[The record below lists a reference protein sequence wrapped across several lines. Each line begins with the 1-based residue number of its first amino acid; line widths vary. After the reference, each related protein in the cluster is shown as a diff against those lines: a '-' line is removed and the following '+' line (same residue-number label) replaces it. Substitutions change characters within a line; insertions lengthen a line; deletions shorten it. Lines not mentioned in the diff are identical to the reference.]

1 MKRLCPFEGYFIIS
15 MPGHTVPVR
24 RAGAIV
30 AIRARQA
37 AVSTVIQVAT
47 APRGV
52 HARRT
57 GRIERSHTPLHC
69 SKNNRLVA
77 MVNHRHKQEKSST
90 GVSGGYTPSMCLRHI
105 FTLSFCPSQQAGARR
120 PSPSSPGKG
129 SHTRKAGRRKHRHT
143 GRHRATGRTDPPNR
157 AKKTQPVHRWNRCH

>member
-105 FTLSFCPSQQAGARR
+105 FTLSFCPIQQAGAHRASTPCR
-120 PSPSSPGKG
+120 GHCSQ
-129 SHTRKAGRRKHRHT
+129 TRKAGRSEHRHT
-143 GRHRATGRTDPPNR
+143 GRHRAKGRTRPPNR
-157 AKKTQPVHRWNRCH
+157 AKRTQPVHR

>member
-90 GVSGGYTPSMCLRHI
+90 GVSGGLHPLYVPTAHIHPLFLPDPASRGTPYQYAV
-105 FTLSFCPSQQAGARR
+105 PGPR
-120 PSPSSPGKG
+120 PPRAQGRPQTAPP
-129 SHTRKAGRRKHRHT
+129 TR
-143 GRHRATGRTDPPNR
+143 
-157 AKKTQPVHRWNRCH
+157 

>member
-90 GVSGGYTPSMCLRHI
+90 GFRGLHPLYVPTAHIHPLFLPDPASRGTPCQYAAPGPLWPYAQGRPQAAPSYRWPPRQGAYTPAEPGERN
-105 FTLSFCPSQQAGARR
+105 AAR
-120 PSPSSPGKG
+120 
-129 SHTRKAGRRKHRHT
+129 T
-143 GRHRATGRTDPPNR
+143 
-157 AKKTQPVHRWNRCH
+157 

>member
-1 MKRLCPFEGYFIIS
+1 

-77 MVNHRHKQEKSST
+77 MVNHRHKREKSST
-90 GVSGGYTPSMCLRHI
+90 GGSGGYTPSMCLRHI
-105 FTLSFCPSQQAGARR
+105 FTLSFCPIQQAGAHRASPPRR
-120 PSPSSPGKG
+120 GHSGHP
-129 SHTRKAGRRKHRHT
+129 RKAGRRKHRQP
-143 GRHRATGRTDPPNR
+143 GSHRAKGRTR
-157 AKKTQPVHRWNRCH
+157 PVSYTHLTLPTN

>member
-15 MPGHTVPVR
+15 KPGHTVPVR
-24 RAGAIV
+24 RAGAKV
-30 AIRARQA
+30 ATRTRQA
-37 AVSTVIQVAT
+37 AGSTVNQGAT

-57 GRIERSHTPLHC
+57 GRRERSHTPLHC

-77 MVNHRHKQEKSST
+77 MLNHRHKRGKSST

-105 FTLSFCPSQQAGARR
+105 FTLSFCPIQQAGAHRAR
-120 PSPSSPGKG
+120 SPCRGQRSQT
-129 SHTRKAGRRKHRHT
+129 HKAGRSKHRQP
-143 GRHRATGRTDPPNR
+143 GCHRAKGRTRPPNR
-157 AKKTQPVHRWNRCH
+157 AK

>member
-15 MPGHTVPVR
+15 MPGHAVPVR
-24 RAGAIV
+24 VRRGIV

-77 MVNHRHKQEKSST
+77 MVYHRHKREKSST

-105 FTLSFCPSQQAGARR
+105 FTLSFCPIQQAGARR
-120 PSPSSPGKG
+120 TRARTPGKR
-129 SHTRKAGRRKHRHT
+129 SHSRKAGRSKHRHS
-143 GRHRATGRTDPPNR
+143 GGHRAKGRTRPPNW
-157 AKKTQPVHRWNRCH
+157 AN

>member
-1 MKRLCPFEGYFIIS
+1 

-77 MVNHRHKQEKSST
+77 MVNHRHKREKSST
-90 GVSGGYTPSMCLRHI
+90 GGFRGLHPLYVPTAHIHPLFLPDPASRGTPYQSAAPGPWLPFAQGRPQPAPALRQPPRQGAYTPAELGERN
-105 FTLSFCPSQQAGARR
+105 AAR
-120 PSPSSPGKG
+120 
-129 SHTRKAGRRKHRHT
+129 T
-143 GRHRATGRTDPPNR
+143 
-157 AKKTQPVHRWNRCH
+157 

>member
-90 GVSGGYTPSMCLRHI
+90 GGFRGLHPLYVPTAHIHPLFLPDPASRGTPYQHAEPGPKPPAAQGRPQRAP
-105 FTLSFCPSQQAGARR
+105 PSRWPPRQGA
-120 PSPSSPGKG
+120 
-129 SHTRKAGRRKHRHT
+129 HTPAELGE
-143 GRHRATGRTDPPNR
+143 ANAART
-157 AKKTQPVHRWNRCH
+157 

>member
-15 MPGHTVPVR
+15 MPGHAVPVR
-24 RAGAIV
+24 VRRGIV

-69 SKNNRLVA
+69 SKNNRLGKPSPQAGEIVY
-77 MVNHRHKQEKSST
+77 
-90 GVSGGYTPSMCLRHI
+90 GGFRGLHPLYVPTAHIHPLFLPDPASRGTPSQGEYAGEKLPNAQGRPQAAP
-105 FTLSFCPSQQAGARR
+105 PSRVPPRQGAHT
-120 PSPSSPGKG
+120 PAEPGEEN
-129 SHTRKAGRRKHRHT
+129 A
-143 GRHRATGRTDPPNR
+143 ART
-157 AKKTQPVHRWNRCH
+157 

>member
-1 MKRLCPFEGYFIIS
+1 MKRLCLFMGYFIIS
-15 MPGHTVPVR
+15 MPGHAVPVR

-30 AIRARQA
+30 AIRAGQA
-37 AVSTVIQVAT
+37 AVSNVIQVAT

-105 FTLSFCPSQQAGARR
+105 FTLSFYPIQQAGARR
-120 PSPSSPGKG
+120 SRTPRRGQSGQA
-129 SHTRKAGRRKHRHT
+129 RRAGRRQQRHS
-143 GRHRATGRTDPPNR
+143 GRHRAKGRTRPPNR
-157 AKKTQPVHRWNRCH
+157 AKGTQPGHT

>member
-90 GVSGGYTPSMCLRHI
+90 GVSGGLHPLYVPTAHIHPLFLPDPASRGTPFQAAVPGPRPPNAQGRPQLAPSSRSPPRQGAYTP
-105 FTLSFCPSQQAGARR
+105 AE
-120 PSPSSPGKG
+120 PGE
-129 SHTRKAGRRKHRHT
+129 
-143 GRHRATGRTDPPNR
+143 
-157 AKKTQPVHRWNRCH
+157 

>member
-1 MKRLCPFEGYFIIS
+1 

-77 MVNHRHKQEKSST
+77 MVNHRHKREKSST
-90 GVSGGYTPSMCLRHI
+90 GVSGGLHPLYVPTAHIHPLFLPDPASRGTPFQVAVPGPMQPRAQGRPQPAPSSRQPPRQGAYTPAEPGERN
-105 FTLSFCPSQQAGARR
+105 AAR
-120 PSPSSPGKG
+120 
-129 SHTRKAGRRKHRHT
+129 T
-143 GRHRATGRTDPPNR
+143 
-157 AKKTQPVHRWNRCH
+157 

>member
-30 AIRARQA
+30 AIRTRQA
-37 AVSTVIQVAT
+37 AGSTVIQVAT

-77 MVNHRHKQEKSST
+77 MVNHRHKRGKI
-90 GVSGGYTPSMCLRHI
+90 VYGGFRGLHPLYVPTAHIHPLFLPDPASRGTPYQAAAPGPTLPSAQGRPQAAPPPRRPPRQGAYTPAE
-105 FTLSFCPSQQAGARR
+105 PGEPNAAR
-120 PSPSSPGKG
+120 
-129 SHTRKAGRRKHRHT
+129 T
-143 GRHRATGRTDPPNR
+143 
-157 AKKTQPVHRWNRCH
+157 

>member
-47 APRGV
+47 APRGIQ
-52 HARRT
+52 ARRT

-69 SKNNRLVA
+69 SVFKFRFWRSFMTAKTKETL
-77 MVNHRHKQEKSST
+77 T
-90 GVSGGYTPSMCLRHI
+90 GERGLHPLYVPAAHIHPLFLPDPASRGTPCQPE
-105 FTLSFCPSQQAGARR
+105 FAGETLPYAQGRPQKAPTPRQPPRQGADR
-120 PSPSSPGKG
+120 PAEPGE
-129 SHTRKAGRRKHRHT
+129 TNA
-143 GRHRATGRTDPPNR
+143 ART
-157 AKKTQPVHRWNRCH
+157 

>member
-77 MVNHRHKQEKSST
+77 MVNHRHKREESST

-105 FTLSFCPSQQAGARR
+105 FTLSFCPIQQAGARR
-120 PSPSSPGKG
+120 ASTSSPGKRCQP
-129 SHTRKAGRRKHRHT
+129 RKAGRSKHRQT
-143 GRHRATGRTDPPNR
+143 GCHRAKGRTRPPNR
-157 AKKTQPVHRWNRCH
+157 AKRTQPVHR

>member
-24 RAGAIV
+24 VRRGIV

-77 MVNHRHKQEKSST
+77 MINHRHKREKSST

-105 FTLSFCPSQQAGARR
+105 FTLSFCPIQQAGAHR
-120 PSPSSPGKG
+120 PSSSTPGKRCQP
-129 SHTRKAGRRKHRHT
+129 RKAGRSEHRQA
-143 GRHRATGRTDPPNR
+143 GRHRAKGRTRPPKR
-157 AKKTQPVHRWNRCH
+157 AKGTQPVHR

>member
-15 MPGHTVPVR
+15 MPGHAVPVR
-24 RAGAIV
+24 VRRGIV

-69 SKNNRLVA
+69 SKNKR
-77 MVNHRHKQEKSST
+77 EKSST

-105 FTLSFCPSQQAGARR
+105 FTLSFCPIQQAGARR
-120 PSPSSPGKG
+120 ARSRPPGKR
-129 SHTRKAGRRKHRHT
+129 SQPRKAGRSQHRHP
-143 GRHRATGRTDPPNR
+143 GRHRAKGRTRPPNW
-157 AKKTQPVHRWNRCH
+157 AKRTQPVHR

>member
-105 FTLSFCPSQQAGARR
+105 FTLSFCPIQQAGAHR
-120 PSPSSPGKG
+120 PSTPCRGQRCQP
-129 SHTRKAGRRKHRHT
+129 RKAGRRQHRQP
-143 GRHRATGRTDPPNR
+143 GRHRAKGRTRPPNR
-157 AKKTQPVHRWNRCH
+157 AKRTQPVHR

>member
-24 RAGAIV
+24 VRRGIV

-77 MVNHRHKQEKSST
+77 MVNHRHKREKSST

-105 FTLSFCPSQQAGARR
+105 FTLSFCPIQQAGAHRTR
-120 PSPSSPGKG
+120 TRTPGNSG
-129 SHTRKAGRRKHRHT
+129 QARKAGRSEHRHP
-143 GRHRATGRTDPPNR
+143 GSHRAKGRTRPPNWANR
-157 AKKTQPVHRWNRCH
+157 TQPVHR

>member
-15 MPGHTVPVR
+15 MPGHAVPVR
-24 RAGAIV
+24 VRRGIV

-77 MVNHRHKQEKSST
+77 MVNHRHKREKSST
-90 GVSGGYTPSMCLRHI
+90 GVSGGLHPLYVPTAHIHPLFLPDPASRGTP
-105 FTLSFCPSQQAGARR
+105 FQAEDAGEVQPCAQGRPQLAPPPRAPPRQGA
-120 PSPSSPGKG
+120 
-129 SHTRKAGRRKHRHT
+129 HTPAELGET
-143 GRHRATGRTDPPNR
+143 NAART
-157 AKKTQPVHRWNRCH
+157 

>member
-77 MVNHRHKQEKSST
+77 MVNHRHKQKKSST

-105 FTLSFCPSQQAGARR
+105 FTLSFYPTLQAGARR
-120 PSPSSPGKG
+120 ARRTRRGQSC
-129 SHTRKAGRRKHRHT
+129 HTRRADRSRNRHAGCHRAKGHT
-143 GRHRATGRTDPPNR
+143 GPPNW
-157 AKKTQPVHRWNRCH
+157 AN

>member
-30 AIRARQA
+30 AIRTRQA

-77 MVNHRHKQEKSST
+77 MVNHRHKRGEI
-90 GVSGGYTPSMCLRHI
+90 VYGGFEGLHLYVPTAHIHPLFLPDPASRGTPDQDAEPGPTWPDAQGR
-105 FTLSFCPSQQAGARR
+105 PQPAPAPRWPPRQGAHT
-120 PSPSSPGKG
+120 PAEPGE
-129 SHTRKAGRRKHRHT
+129 
-143 GRHRATGRTDPPNR
+143 
-157 AKKTQPVHRWNRCH
+157 

>member
-1 MKRLCPFEGYFIIS
+1 

-77 MVNHRHKQEKSST
+77 MVNHRHKREKSST
-90 GVSGGYTPSMCLRHI
+90 GGFRGLHPLYVPTAHIHPLFLPDPASRGTPYQYAVPGPELPTAQGRPQRAPPLRA
-105 FTLSFCPSQQAGARR
+105 PPRQGAHT
-120 PSPSSPGKG
+120 PAEPGE
-129 SHTRKAGRRKHRHT
+129 TNA
-143 GRHRATGRTDPPNR
+143 ART
-157 AKKTQPVHRWNRCH
+157 

>member
-105 FTLSFCPSQQAGARR
+105 FTLSFCPIQQAGAHCPRTPCR
-120 PSPSSPGKG
+120 GQG
-129 SHTRKAGRRKHRHT
+129 CQARKAGRSQHRHA
-143 GRHRATGRTDPPNR
+143 GSHRAKGRTRPPNR
-157 AKKTQPVHRWNRCH
+157 AKGTQPVHR

>member
-15 MPGHTVPVR
+15 MPGHAVPVR
-24 RAGAIV
+24 VRRGIV

-77 MVNHRHKQEKSST
+77 MVNHRHKRKESST

-105 FTLSFCPSQQAGARR
+105 FTLSFCPIQQAGARR
-120 PSPSSPGKG
+120 ARTSTPGKRC
-129 SHTRKAGRRKHRHT
+129 HPRKAGRRQHRHA
-143 GRHRATGRTDPPNR
+143 GSHRAKGRTRPPNW
-157 AKKTQPVHRWNRCH
+157 AN

>member
-15 MPGHTVPVR
+15 MPRHTVPVR

-30 AIRARQA
+30 AIRTRQA

-77 MVNHRHKQEKSST
+77 MVNHRHKRGKSST

-105 FTLSFCPSQQAGARR
+105 FTLSFYPTLQAGARR
-120 PSPSSPGKG
+120 SS
-129 SHTRKAGRRKHRHT
+129 TRTPANSSQTRRAGRRRHRHT
-143 GRHRATGRTDPPNR
+143 GRHRAKGQTGPPNR
-157 AKKTQPVHRWNRCH
+157 IYSPIVGK

>member
-15 MPGHTVPVR
+15 MPGHAVPVR
-24 RAGAIV
+24 VRRGIV

-69 SKNNRLVA
+69 SKN
-77 MVNHRHKQEKSST
+77 KSAC
-90 GVSGGYTPSMCLRHI
+90 GDGKPS
-105 FTLSFCPSQQAGARR
+105 PQAGEIVYGGFRGLHPLYVPTAHIHPLFLPDPASRGTPLQDELAGERLPDAQGRPQLAPSFRLPPRTGAHTPAEPGERNAAR
-120 PSPSSPGKG
+120 
-129 SHTRKAGRRKHRHT
+129 T
-143 GRHRATGRTDPPNR
+143 
-157 AKKTQPVHRWNRCH
+157 

>member
-105 FTLSFCPSQQAGARR
+105 CAAERAFLALRFNVCFHLLAPLCSSLLGVHNTRTSHNKQFCDG
-120 PSPSSPGKG
+120 SPAI
-129 SHTRKAGRRKHRHT
+129 R
-143 GRHRATGRTDPPNR
+143 
-157 AKKTQPVHRWNRCH
+157 

>member
-1 MKRLCPFEGYFIIS
+1 

-77 MVNHRHKQEKSST
+77 MVNHRHKREKSST
-90 GVSGGYTPSMCLRHI
+90 GGFRGLHPLYVPTAHIHPLFLPDPASRGTPLQYAVPGPLPPFAQGRPQSA
-105 FTLSFCPSQQAGARR
+105 PSRRAPPRQGADT
-120 PSPSSPGKG
+120 PAEPGE
-129 SHTRKAGRRKHRHT
+129 RNA
-143 GRHRATGRTDPPNR
+143 ART
-157 AKKTQPVHRWNRCH
+157 

>member
-15 MPGHTVPVR
+15 MPGHAVPVR
-24 RAGAIV
+24 VRRGIV

-77 MVNHRHKQEKSST
+77 MVNHRHKREESST

-105 FTLSFCPSQQAGARR
+105 CPDVLRPASQSVRCLWLHGFLRR
-120 PSPSSPGKG
+120 RGNAY
-129 SHTRKAGRRKHRHT
+129 HHER
-143 GRHRATGRTDPPNR
+143 
-157 AKKTQPVHRWNRCH
+157 PV

>member
-69 SKNNRLVA
+69 SVFKFRFWRSFMTAKTKETL
-77 MVNHRHKQEKSST
+77 T
-90 GVSGGYTPSMCLRHI
+90 GERGLHPLYVPAAHIHPLFLPEPASRGTPYQYAVPGPPWPDAQGRPQAAPAARAPPRQGAYTPAE
-105 FTLSFCPSQQAGARR
+105 PGEANAAR
-120 PSPSSPGKG
+120 
-129 SHTRKAGRRKHRHT
+129 T
-143 GRHRATGRTDPPNR
+143 
-157 AKKTQPVHRWNRCH
+157 

>member
-1 MKRLCPFEGYFIIS
+1 

-77 MVNHRHKQEKSST
+77 MVNHRHKREKSST
-90 GVSGGYTPSMCLRHI
+90 GGSGGYTPSMCLRHI
-105 FTLSFCPSQQAGARR
+105 FTLSFCPIQQAGAHRTSTPRR
-120 PSPSSPGKG
+120 GQG
-129 SHTRKAGRRKHRHT
+129 QARKAGRSKHRQT
-143 GRHRATGRTDPPNR
+143 GRHRAKGRTRPPNR
-157 AKKTQPVHRWNRCH
+157 ANGTQPVHRWSHCH

>member
-69 SKNNRLVA
+69 SK
-77 MVNHRHKQEKSST
+77 KQSACGDGK
-90 GVSGGYTPSMCLRHI
+90 PS
-105 FTLSFCPSQQAGARR
+105 PQAGEIVYGGFRGLHPLYVPTAHIHPLFLPEPASRGTPYQNEFAGERLPRAQGR
-120 PSPSSPGKG
+120 PQ
-129 SHTRKAGRRKHRHT
+129 KAPASRQPPRH
-143 GRHRATGRTDPPNR
+143 GA
-157 AKKTQPVHRWNRCH
+157 